1 VGRIMSGGKRA
12 VSCILA
18 QVVSSLP
25 FKVSAVLFAPLT
37 SVTPR
42 FCLFKTVSLSH
53 FQGISCLSTQ
63 LSPSPC
69 QGVSC
74 LFTKVSLVSAPP
86 SFCSFPAR
94 GVPWLTAKVSP
105 VSLPTSVPP
114 GCFFSLYQGVSY
126 LSTLLSPV
134 SLPRCFLSLWIASCL
149 PAKVYLVSLP
159 MVPCIHCVF

>member
-12 VSCILA
+12 VSCLLA
-18 QVVSSLP
+18 QVVSRLP
-25 FKVSAVLFAPLT
+25 FKVSAFLFAPLT
-37 SVTPR
+37 SVTLPR

-53 FQGISCLSTQ
+53 FQGVSCLSAQ

-74 LFTKVSLVSAPP
+74 LLTKVSLVSGPP

-126 LSTLLSPV
+126 LSNLLSPVQDVSCLSGLLLV
-134 SLPRCFLSLWIASCL
+134 SLPRCLLSL
-149 PAKVYLVSLP
+149 YQ
-159 MVPCIHCVF
+159 